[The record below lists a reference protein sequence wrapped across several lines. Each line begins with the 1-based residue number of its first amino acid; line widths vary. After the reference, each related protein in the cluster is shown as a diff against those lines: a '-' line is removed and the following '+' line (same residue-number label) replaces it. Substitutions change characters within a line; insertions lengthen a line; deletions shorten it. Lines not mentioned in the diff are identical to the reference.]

1 MLKTLVSIL
10 VCLSLTAVIA
20 CTAPQPTPTAMPAP
34 TATPMPTAT
43 PTPQPTPTAVP
54 APTATPTPAPTATPT
69 PAPTATP
76 TPAPTATPTPA
87 PTATPTP
94 APTATPT
101 PQPTPTATAVP
112 LPTLEFIPDSSTLP
126 NGLEITGYIGDWRL
140 GEGPHPTIRGVY
152 ARNLRNVDDQSQ
164 QYTCFYYPDSRGEVP
179 RVNLAFPY
187 PLKITATV
195 NRRAVNGITTVG
207 GEAISVNWQTW
218 TSRQDRIVLRGR
230 VARDF
235 LGAIIEQQA
244 QEFTL
249 TLPDNP
255 ELSATYSVVGLVQAL
270 ESNGMTDCY
279 R

>member
-20 CTAPQPTPTAMPAP
+20 CAEPQPTPTAMPAP

-54 APTATPTPAPTATPT
+54 APTETPTPM
-69 PAPTATP
+69 
-76 TPAPTATPTPA
+76 
-87 PTATPTP
+87 
-94 APTATPT
+94 PTATPT

-112 LPTLEFIPDSSTLP
+112 LPTVEFTLAMAASAAATAVPLPTLELISKEVKVIGD
-126 NGLEITGYIGDWRL
+126 IGDWRL
-140 GEGPHPTIRGVY
+140 AEGPHPGLRGLY
-152 ARNLRNVDDQSQ
+152 MRALRKVGDRYQG
-164 QYTCFYYPDSRGEVP
+164 YTCFYYPDSRGEVP

-207 GEAISVNWQTW
+207 GEAISVTWQTW
-218 TSRQDRIVLRGR
+218 EDRQDRIVLRGR
-230 VARDF
+230 AARDF

-255 ELSATYSVVGLVQAL
+255 ELSATYSVAGLVQAL

>member
-1 MLKTLVSIL
+1 MLKTLVAIL

-20 CTAPQPTPTAMPAP
+20 CAAPQPTPMATPAP

-43 PTPQPTPTAVP
+43 PTPQPTPTAMP
-54 APTATPTPAPTATPT
+54 APTETPTPMPTATPTPQPTPTA
-69 PAPTATP
+69 
-76 TPAPTATPTPA
+76 
-87 PTATPTP
+87 TP

-101 PQPTPTATAVP
+101 PQPTPTATTVP
-112 LPTLEFIPDSSTLP
+112 LPTLEFIPDRSTLP
-126 NGLEITGYIGDWRL
+126 MGIEVTGYIGDWRL
-140 GEGPHPTIRGVY
+140 GEGPHPNIREVY
-152 ARNLRNVDDQSQ
+152 VRNLRNVGDQSQ
-164 QYTCFYYPDSRGEVP
+164 QYTCFYYPDSKGEVP

-195 NRRAVNGITTVG
+195 NQRAVNSVTTVG
-207 GEAISVNWQTW
+207 SKAISVTWQTW
-218 TSRQDRIVLRGR
+218 VSRQDRIVLRDR
-230 VARDF
+230 DARNF
-235 LGAIIEQQA
+235 IGAIIKRQA

-255 ELSATYSVVGLVQAL
+255 ELSATYSVAGLVQAM